1 MIKSTDI
8 DFQLITPTQF
18 EQLCFKLISKI
29 GYEKVRWRQGGA
41 DNGRDIQAVKRVQN
55 DLVLYDDIW
64 FFECKHYTGGVPPAE
79 FESKFAW
86 ANAKQPEHLVFILSS
101 HITNNGQTYLDE
113 RANGVNYKVHLIQG
127 NELKEV
133 LINHIDLVK
142 EFGLISSNLALIQL
156 LKDKWIIHDEIADW
170 HPVITT
176 TQTTNYEH
184 FSNNEIFLL
193 SGLLEIHDTISYS
206 SGKHDEDSFY
216 DKKHEVIELAIRVSE
231 EVDSEKSNL
240 SLETFEL
247 IEWLEEKNYGEI
259 CYDYPNEDYF
269 PHSSVNKV
277 KLNGIPGLFG
287 FITTVKDDNKIVVPY
302 FLSQDSSLTLQLFSP
317 IISEDLAT
325 IMPRYKELRPAEPE
339 VEEKKLAMK
348 NFKWDDVTESEE

>member
-8 DFQLITPTQF
+8 DFQLITPNQF

-41 DNGRDIQAVKRVQN
+41 DNGRDIQAVKRMQN
-55 DLVLYDDIW
+55 DLVLYDDVW

-86 ANAKQPEHLVFILSS
+86 ANAKKPEHLVFILSS

-113 RANGVNYKVHLIQG
+113 RADGVNYKVHLIQG

-184 FSNNEIFLL
+184 LSNNEIFLL
-193 SGLLEIHDTISYS
+193 SALLEIHDTISYS
-206 SGKHDEDSFY
+206 TGKHDEDSFY
-216 DKKHEVIELAIRVSE
+216 DKKHEVIELAINVAE
-231 EVDSEKSNL
+231 DVDTEKPIFNL
-240 SLETFEL
+240 EIFEQ
-247 IEWLEEKNYGEI
+247 IEWIEDINYGEI
-259 CYDYPNEDYF
+259 CFDYPNEDYF

-277 KLNGIPGLFG
+277 KLNGVPGLFG
-287 FITTVKDDNKIVVPY
+287 FITTVKEENKIIVPY
-302 FLSQDSSLTLQLFSP
+302 FLSQDSSLTLQLFSQINSEVIS
-317 IISEDLAT
+317 IIMT
-325 IMPRYKELRPAEPE
+325 NYKESRPAKPE
-339 VEEKKLAMK
+339 VPVNEMTMGHFE
-348 NFKWDDVTESEE
+348 WDDVIDSEE

>member
-64 FFECKHYTGGVPPAE
+64 FFECKHYVGGVPPAE

-101 HITNNGQTYLDE
+101 HITNNGETYLEE
-113 RANGVNYKVHLIQG
+113 RAEGVNYKVHLIQG

-133 LINHIDLVK
+133 LIKHIDLIK
-142 EFGLISSNLALIQL
+142 EFGLISSDLALIQL

-184 FSNNEIFLL
+184 LSINEIFLL
-193 SGLLEIHDTISYS
+193 SALLEIHDKINYS
-206 SGKHDEDSFY
+206 TGKHNEDSFY
-216 DKKHEVIELAIRVSE
+216 DKKHEVIELAIKVSE
-231 EVDSEKSNL
+231 ETDSGKERF
-240 SLETFEL
+240 SLEIFDH
-247 IEWLEEKNYGEI
+247 IEWIEEENYGEI
-259 CYDYPNEDYF
+259 CYDYDNEDYF

-277 KLNGIPGLFG
+277 KLNGVPGLFG
-287 FITTVKDDNKIVVPY
+287 FITTIKEENKIIVPY
-302 FLSQDSSLTLQLFSP
+302 FLTQDSSLTLQLFSQINSEELN
-317 IISEDLAT
+317 IIMSGYIES
-325 IMPRYKELRPAEPE
+325 RPAKPE
-339 VEEKKLAMK
+339 VSNTELTMDTFE
-348 NFKWDDVTESEE
+348 WDDIIDSEE

>member
-18 EQLCFKLISKI
+18 EQLCFKLINKL

-55 DLVLYDDIW
+55 DLVLYDDVW

-86 ANAKQPEHLVFILSS
+86 ANAKRPEHLVFILSS

-184 FSNNEIFLL
+184 LSTNEIFLL

-216 DKKHEVIELAIRVSE
+216 DKKHEVIELAIKVSE
-231 EVDSEKSNL
+231 ENGSEKTSFG
-240 SLETFEL
+240 LEMFEQ
-247 IEWLEEKNYGEI
+247 IEWIEEKNYGEI
-259 CYDYPNEDYF
+259 YYDYPNEDYF
-269 PHSSVNKV
+269 PHSTVNKV

-287 FITTVKDDNKIVVPY
+287 FITTLIGDNKIIVPY
-302 FLSQDSSLTLQLFSP
+302 FLSQDSSLTLQLFSR
-317 IISEDLAT
+317 INSEDFDK
-325 IMPRYKELRPAEPE
+325 IMTSYEESRPEEPE
-339 VEEKKLAMK
+339 VAENELSME
-348 NFKWDDVTESEE
+348 NFKWDDTIDSEE